1 MSDMGNIKTKHRG
14 GDSKSMPSTRAGM
27 EKQQKPGSAE
37 KNPTSSM
44 KWSRGVDRD
53 MRK

>member
-27 EKQQKPGSAE
+27 AKQQKPGSAE
-37 KNPTSSM
+37 KNPTSKMTWKGHEGSM
-44 KWSRGVDRD
+44 K
-53 MRK
+53 